1 MVDDRSRATGR
12 HRAPAAGAV
21 PRVRRGTDRR
31 RRPALRECGD
41 GTRPPKNFS
50 IAYAASIGSLGT
62 IIGTPP
68 NALMV
73 GYLAENH
80 DITVGYGQWM
90 LVGGPMSVVFM
101 AIAWFLLTS
110 VIHKPEMDE
119 VPGGRQ
125 LIRSDYKKLGSMSAG
140 EKQVLVVFVLAAW
153 VFSLTY

>member
-1 MVDDRSRATGR
+1 
-12 HRAPAAGAV
+12 
-21 PRVRRGTDRR
+21 
-31 RRPALRECGD
+31 
-41 GTRPPKNFS
+41 
-50 IAYAASIGSLGT
+50 
-62 IIGTPP
+62 
-68 NALMV
+68 MV